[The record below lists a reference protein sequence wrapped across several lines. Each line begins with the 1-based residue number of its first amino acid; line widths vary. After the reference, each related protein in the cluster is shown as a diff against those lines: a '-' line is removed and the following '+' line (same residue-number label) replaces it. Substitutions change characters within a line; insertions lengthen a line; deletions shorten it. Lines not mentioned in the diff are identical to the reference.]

1 MTGTNGDHGG
11 DDGGENDGTDLVGDG
26 DGDDVD
32 DVDGTPARSAVS
44 DALGVPDAPPDPET
58 DDHVLPDEKLR
69 YPTLSFEEGSVD
81 PENGLGLAA
90 DLDRE
95 SARKL
100 LDDLAGALASHDL
113 VVEGPD
119 TRATF
124 GVGVDRVEAEFTP
137 DDDGRGEIE
146 VTFTMPAKVLDYAP
160 ADADFVGA
168 RGGTGFI
175 PRAMLT
181 DNRPPE
187 SFRCYN
193 WIDEPE
199 AGVDAA
205 SDDPRSVGETD
216 DEVDGGDG
224 ENGG

>member
-1 MTGTNGDHGG
+1 MAGVNDDHDGRAG
-11 DDGGENDGTDLVGDG
+11 EGGEGDG
-26 DGDDVD
+26 VAGGEDD
-32 DVDGTPARSAVS
+32 TPERSAVS

-69 YPTLSFEEGSVD
+69 YPTLTFEEGAVD
-81 PENGLGLAA
+81 PEDGFDLAA

-124 GVGVDRVEAEFTP
+124 GVGVDRVEADFTP
-137 DDDGRGEIE
+137 DEDGRGEIE
-146 VTFTMPAKVLDYAP
+146 VTLTMPAKVLDYAP

-175 PRAMLT
+175 QRAMLT
-181 DNRPPE
+181 EERPPE

-193 WIDEPE
+193 WIDEPA
-199 AGVDAA
+199 AGLKD
-205 SDDPRSVGETD
+205 TD
-216 DEVDGGDG
+216 DAPDE
-224 ENGG
+224 